1 MRRNLHTDAF
11 FIIHVLSKHL
21 CMEVCVNVCVCVT
34 GIRNRCVLVLL
45 FYHFVSVSISKLA
58 CSKIS
63 FLSENDDLTVSVN
76 YSVFKMTV
84 VT

>member
-1 MRRNLHTDAF
+1 MRRNLHIDAF

-45 FYHFVSVSISKLA
+45 FYHFVSVSMSKLACRA

-63 FLSENDDLTVSVN
+63 FLSENDDLTMSVN
-76 YSVFKMTV
+76 
-84 VT
+84 